1 MASYHGNLDVSE
13 TYSSLV
19 ASQQAN
25 RDEAMAVMVK
35 AYRNGNASLGRLSV
49 THVGHLVTAE
59 FHNIASATF
68 RITT

>member
-1 MASYHGNLDVSE
+1 MASYHDNLDASE

-19 ASQQAN
+19 ANQAD
-25 RDEAMAVMVK
+25 RDDAMAVMVK

-49 THVGHLVTAE
+49 THVGHVITAE
-59 FHNIASATF
+59 FCNIASATF